1 MTTKY
6 RGRDH
11 RTGEQVVFLELPR
24 GFTIKSKAD
33 AKLFLESVKAPFEID
48 GLLRFDEK
56 YIIRIGFKV
65 FIDYNGSETYKAR
78 KSINEW
84 LKEMEC

>member
-1 MTTKY
+1 MIIKY
-6 RGRDH
+6 RGRDQ
-11 RTGEQVVFLELPR
+11 RTGEQTVFLELPR
-24 GFTIKSKAD
+24 GFAIKTKAD

-65 FIDYNGSETYKAR
+65 FIDYDGSETYKAR
-78 KSINEW
+78 KVINAW
-84 LKEMEC
+84 LKEWEL